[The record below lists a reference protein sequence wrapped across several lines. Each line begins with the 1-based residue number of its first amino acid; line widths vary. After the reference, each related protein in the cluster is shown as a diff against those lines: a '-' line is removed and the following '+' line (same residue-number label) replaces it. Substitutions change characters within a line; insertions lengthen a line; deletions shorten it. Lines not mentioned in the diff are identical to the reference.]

1 MVLAALERIVIW
13 EPGGLHAGVA
23 MILGDEA
30 MCICSFLQHRPEKPP
45 LDCSTRYAGE
55 TRTLSNYVF
64 LYDGRYSVWRSSV
77 MHGGVG
83 VSGLWCAR

>member
-1 MVLAALERIVIW
+1 
-13 EPGGLHAGVA
+13 

-64 LYDGRYSVWRSSV
+64 LYLVRWSLLGMEKFCHARWSGREWV
-77 MHGGVG
+77 MVCSLI
-83 VSGLWCAR
+83 VDTMVNVRES